1 LGSGIYLEDVQV
13 QSLRVQC
20 ARVIQQGFL
29 RLSVLAFPRPMPFQ
43 SLLLRRAAGEL
54 TSGSHTHAD
63 LTRRYKLYVPV
74 AASDHALPLVIMLHG
89 CSQSADDF
97 ATGTGMYQRARDEGF
112 FALFPQQSR
121 RINPTGCWNWFLPE
135 NQRRGGGEP
144 ALLASLTLAVVQQY
158 SIDPKRVFIAGMSAG
173 GVMAT
178 LTAQA
183 YPELFAAIGVHS
195 GLYTGSVSNMDEA
208 MRVIN
213 HGRDATDEPTHQP
226 NRKPVIVFHGDQDDM
241 VHRSN
246 GEQLV
251 QAVLGDTPHQVQLEP
266 GISDNGRRYS
276 RHIYTDPHH
285 KVLAEYW
292 LVHGSGHAWSGG
304 SPTGSYT
311 DRHGPDAAGEMLR
324 FFFDQ
329 VS

>member
-1 LGSGIYLEDVQV
+1 
-13 QSLRVQC
+13 
-20 ARVIQQGFL
+20 
-29 RLSVLAFPRPMPFQ
+29 MPFQ

-54 TSGSHTHAD
+54 TSGTHTHAD
-63 LTRRYKLYVPV
+63 QTRRYKLYVP
-74 AASDHALPLVIMLHG
+74 AASANKALPLVIMLHG

-97 ATGTGMYQRARDEGF
+97 ATGNGMNQRARDEGF
-112 FALFPQQSR
+112 FALFPQQSPR
-121 RINPTGCWNWFLPE
+121 ANSTGCWNWFLPE
-135 NQRRGGGEP
+135 HQQRGSGEP

-158 SIDPKRVFIAGMSAG
+158 GIDPRRVFIAGLSAG

-195 GLYTGSVSNMDEA
+195 GVPIGSVSNMDEA
-208 MRVIN
+208 MRVMN
-213 HGRDATDEPTHQP
+213 HGNANTNPAADPLPHHRA
-226 NRKPVIVFHGDQDDM
+226 RKPIIVFHGDQDDM

-251 QAVLGDTPHQVQLEP
+251 HEVLGNTRHQVQVEP

-276 RHIYTDPHH
+276 RHIYSDPHH

-311 DRHGPDAAGEMLR
+311 DRHGPDATGEMLR

>member
-1 LGSGIYLEDVQV
+1 
-13 QSLRVQC
+13 
-20 ARVIQQGFL
+20 
-29 RLSVLAFPRPMPFQ
+29 MPFQ
-43 SLLLRRAAGEL
+43 STLLRRAAGEL
-54 TSGSHTHAD
+54 TSGTHTHAD
-63 LTRRYKLYVPV
+63 QTRRYELYVP
-74 AASDHALPLVIMLHG
+74 AAAADQALPLVIMLHG

-97 ATGTGMYQRARDEGF
+97 ATGSGMNQRARDDGF

-121 RINPTGCWNWFLPE
+121 RANPTGCWNWFLPE
-135 NQRRGGGEP
+135 HQRRGNGEP

-158 SIDPKRVFIAGMSAG
+158 GIDPRRVFIAGMSAG

-183 YPELFAAIGVHS
+183 YPDLFAAVGVHS
-195 GLYTGSVSNMDEA
+195 GLHTGSVSNMDEA
-208 MRVIN
+208 MRVMN
-213 HGRDATDEPTHQP
+213 HGSPADDQALPQPTH
-226 NRKPVIVFHGDQDDM
+226 KPIIVFHGDQDDM

-251 QAVLGDTPHQVQLEP
+251 RSVLGDTPHQVQLEP
-266 GISDNGRRYS
+266 GVSGNGRPYT
-276 RHIYTDPHH
+276 RHIYADLHH

-304 SPTGSYT
+304 SPSGSYT
-311 DRHGPDAAGEMLR
+311 DRHGPDATGEMLR
-324 FFFDQ
+324 FFFDL